1 MTRVER
7 VAQAVD
13 EVTEHH
19 GLSRG
24 EAIWVFTAML
34 VASLEGASPEGQDV
48 LREAVI
54 DSLNAGSLRPLVVA
68 GVVSQPQAEG
78 RS

>member
-13 EVTEHH
+13 DVTEHH
-19 GLSRG
+19 GLSCG
-24 EAIWVFTAML
+24 EAVWVFTALLQISM
-34 VASLEGASPEGQDV
+34 EDASPEVQDV
-48 LREAVI
+48 LRKAVI
-54 DSLNAGSLRPLVVA
+54 DALNTGSLRPLVVA